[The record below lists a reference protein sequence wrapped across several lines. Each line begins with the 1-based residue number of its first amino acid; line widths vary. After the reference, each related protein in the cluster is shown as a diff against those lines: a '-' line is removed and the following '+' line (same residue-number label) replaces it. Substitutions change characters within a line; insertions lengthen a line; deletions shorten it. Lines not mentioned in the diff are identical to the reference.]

1 VKADE
6 MKGLVTR
13 RRLLAAS
20 AGAAAVL
27 AAPSVLRAQSLAY
40 PSRPIELY
48 VGFAAGGGTDLT
60 ARALAIYLE
69 KELGGSVV
77 VVNKPGASGELAL
90 AQAAR
95 AQPDGHTLAITNMPG
110 LVTLP
115 IERNTQFKL
124 DDLQLLANLV
134 ADPSAF
140 SVLASSSIASLAD
153 LVAAAKAKPGH
164 LSFGSTGAGTDD
176 HLALVL
182 FEQAARVSLNHVPF
196 RGAGPLGTAILGQ
209 HVDVAGLNVGEAVPQ
224 APNLRIIAQAGTVR
238 SRFAPDVP
246 TFREAGFPIE
256 MGSERGLVAPKGL
269 PPAVASK
276 LEDAVAKVF
285 KNPDF
290 VDRVQQQ
297 YTEVMYQPADE
308 WRARIAAAEAQF
320 RKLWATKPWS
330 G

>member
-60 ARALAIYLE
+60 GRALAIYLE